1 MSLVEKSLPL
11 AAMKKSAEKVLP
23 VLRAKGIDPDS
34 KNAFEY
40 TSYLLDA
47 AYRDVSQAKKS
58 LKRWMVSAIVLLI
71 CFTISLAALFASKSN
86 IPESKTVPS
95 APPSVYAIVPQERN
109 YVASVNSDKY
119 HRMTCNYADFILEEN
134 RVYFETEAE
143 AVAAG
148 KAPCSVCKP

>member
-11 AAMKKSAEKVLP
+11 AAMKKSVEKVMP

-47 AYRDVSQAKKS
+47 AYHDVTQAKKS
-58 LKRWMVSAIVLLI
+58 LKRWMVFAIVLLI
-71 CFTISLAALFASKSN
+71 CCAISLAAFFTTYSN
-86 IPESKTVPS
+86 SNMDPS
-95 APPSVYAIVPQERN
+95 SPSSVYAIVPQERN

-143 AVAAG
+143 AVEAG
-148 KAPCSVCKP
+148 KTPCSVCKP